1 MARPAVMALLAC
13 ALVASCQ
20 SPPTTNSTARRI
32 VSLDYCAD
40 QFVLGLAQRRD
51 ILALSPDAG
60 AAFSYMRAAAAG
72 LSTVRPRAEDVLALQ
87 PDLVVRTYGGG
98 PNVRTFF
105 ERAGVAVLQI
115 GFADDI
121 DGARAVIRH
130 AARGLGAPER
140 GETLIAG
147 MDARLRLA
155 RVHAPGTRALY
166 MTPAGYTAGP
176 GTLVHGLFAAA
187 GLDNFQSRSG
197 WRPIPLERLAYK
209 NPDLVAEAAFGDGTS
224 HDDAWTSFR
233 HPVVRRTVRSVPAAV
248 IDGATRTQ
256 QMRRITIPGIMPT
269 IVIILIFTIG
279 NMMNVGFEK
288 IILMYSPG
296 IYEVADVI
304 QSYVYR
310 RGLIDFDYSFSAAVG
325 LFNSMINLALLV
337 GANYLARR
345 VGETSLW

>member
-1 MARPAVMALLAC
+1 MYPWPIRRRPTPASRTKPGTVLTLAACVLLAAC
-13 ALVASCQ
+13 EA
-20 SPPTTNSTARRI
+20 PPPQGSTARRI

-51 ILALSPDAG
+51 ILAVSPDAG
-60 AAFSYMRAAAAG
+60 AAFSYMRAAAVG
-72 LSTVRPRAEDVLALQ
+72 LPTVRPRAEDVLALQ

-98 PNVRTFF
+98 PNVRAFF
-105 ERAGVAVLQI
+105 ERAGVPVLQI

-140 GETLIAG
+140 GETLIVG
-147 MDARLRLA
+147 MDARLRAA

-197 WRPIPLERLAYK
+197 WRPIPLERLAYES
-209 NPDLVAEAAFGDGTS
+209 PDLVAEAAFGDGTS

-248 IDGATRTQ
+248 IDGATTSCGAWFL
-256 QMRRITIPGIMPT
+256 TDA
-269 IVIILIFTIG
+269 
-279 NMMNVGFEK
+279 
-288 IILMYSPG
+288 
-296 IYEVADVI
+296 VAA
-304 QSYVYR
+304 
-310 RGLIDFDYSFSAAVG
+310 LAAVHG
-325 LFNSMINLALLV
+325 KLPKQA
-337 GANYLARR
+337 
-345 VGETSLW
+345 TP